1 MRWNKVY
8 AIFKKEIRELVRDK
22 KTLFVM
28 FALPLIIYPLLI
40 MGISMVMINVQ
51 NGYETSEY
59 VVGIDGSVSDTKLI
73 DSLNSAGRDDSA
85 TDKANAADAV
95 DSTTDKAYAADKS
108 DSVSFKTVQC
118 DDYKQAL
125 SDGTVDAYLTFS
137 DDTYQI
143 FYNSSD
149 TDSGYAADYLQD
161 TLETYKEGISLE
173 LFKEA
178 NLDADKFMNPI
189 KLIKEDLAS
198 DEQSM
203 GSVLGMIVPLLLI
216 MGVFVGTMTPA
227 IDATSGEK
235 ERGTQETLMSFPISS
250 HELICGKYLAVSAA
264 GVLSAFLYL
273 ISIGILAGYIY
284 ALAGMGAG
292 MTISLGKFVPSLLVV
307 IMSTIALA
315 LFLGAFIMCV
325 CSFAKSTKEASS
337 YISPVMVV
345 IMLIAYAGYLD
356 VHLTVSLSVVPI
368 LNIVLLIKSVLAFE
382 YNTLAIVLVL
392 VSNIAYAVIAITVL
406 GKLYTSERILFGE
419 SFGSLFERRNQR
431 QKGTVPTIGDAIL
444 VLSITAVLFLYVG
457 SILQLKLLLIGLA
470 LSHIIIV
477 GMPILA
483 AWYGKIDFKRTF
495 SLNNF
500 GMKNLP
506 AIIITAIG
514 AFIVGNIACMP
525 ISNIVNDSMSTYSDG
540 MSTLMSSQS
549 IWVVWFVIGV
559 VPAISEETLFRGYL
573 LSSLRQKTKPIV
585 YIIVTALIFGI
596 YHMNLYQGCY
606 AFLLG
611 LVLAYV
617 VYKTNS
623 IFASAIIHFICNS
636 MAVILSMTT
645 IINLEKI
652 SDIQLIGIGIAG
664 LVMLVA
670 GLWFISRKKNEVTAD
685 V

>member
-85 TDKANAADAV
+85 TDKTN
-95 DSTTDKAYAADKS
+95 AADKS

-161 TLETYKEGISLE
+161 TLETYKEGISLK

-284 ALAGMGAG
+284 AL
-292 MTISLGKFVPSLLVV
+292 
-307 IMSTIALA
+307 
-315 LFLGAFIMCV
+315 
-325 CSFAKSTKEASS
+325 E
-337 YISPVMVV
+337 
-345 IMLIAYAGYLD
+345 
-356 VHLTVSLSVVPI
+356 
-368 LNIVLLIKSVLAFE
+368 
-382 YNTLAIVLVL
+382 
-392 VSNIAYAVIAITVL
+392 
-406 GKLYTSERILFGE
+406 
-419 SFGSLFERRNQR
+419 
-431 QKGTVPTIGDAIL
+431 
-444 VLSITAVLFLYVG
+444 
-457 SILQLKLLLIGLA
+457 
-470 LSHIIIV
+470 
-477 GMPILA
+477 
-483 AWYGKIDFKRTF
+483 
-495 SLNNF
+495 
-500 GMKNLP
+500 
-506 AIIITAIG
+506 
-514 AFIVGNIACMP
+514 
-525 ISNIVNDSMSTYSDG
+525 
-540 MSTLMSSQS
+540 
-549 IWVVWFVIGV
+549 
-559 VPAISEETLFRGYL
+559 
-573 LSSLRQKTKPIV
+573 
-585 YIIVTALIFGI
+585 
-596 YHMNLYQGCY
+596 
-606 AFLLG
+606 
-611 LVLAYV
+611 
-617 VYKTNS
+617 
-623 IFASAIIHFICNS
+623 
-636 MAVILSMTT
+636 
-645 IINLEKI
+645 
-652 SDIQLIGIGIAG
+652 
-664 LVMLVA
+664 
-670 GLWFISRKKNEVTAD
+670 
-685 V
+685 

>member
-431 QKGTVPTIGDAIL
+431 QKGTVPTCNTCTIYNGCIIF
-444 VLSITAVLFLYVG
+444 VCRKYIAVE
-457 SILQLKLLLIGLA
+457 
-470 LSHIIIV
+470 II
-477 GMPILA
+477 
-483 AWYGKIDFKRTF
+483 
-495 SLNNF
+495 
-500 GMKNLP
+500 
-506 AIIITAIG
+506 
-514 AFIVGNIACMP
+514 
-525 ISNIVNDSMSTYSDG
+525 
-540 MSTLMSSQS
+540 
-549 IWVVWFVIGV
+549 
-559 VPAISEETLFRGYL
+559 
-573 LSSLRQKTKPIV
+573 
-585 YIIVTALIFGI
+585 
-596 YHMNLYQGCY
+596 
-606 AFLLG
+606 
-611 LVLAYV
+611 
-617 VYKTNS
+617 
-623 IFASAIIHFICNS
+623 
-636 MAVILSMTT
+636 
-645 IINLEKI
+645 
-652 SDIQLIGIGIAG
+652 
-664 LVMLVA
+664 
-670 GLWFISRKKNEVTAD
+670 AD
-685 V
+685 RSCA

>member
-1 MRWNKVY
+1 M
-8 AIFKKEIRELVRDK
+8 
-22 KTLFVM
+22 
-28 FALPLIIYPLLI
+28 
-40 MGISMVMINVQ
+40 
-51 NGYETSEY
+51 
-59 VVGIDGSVSDTKLI
+59 
-73 DSLNSAGRDDSA
+73 
-85 TDKANAADAV
+85 
-95 DSTTDKAYAADKS
+95 
-108 DSVSFKTVQC
+108 
-118 DDYKQAL
+118 
-125 SDGTVDAYLTFS
+125 
-137 DDTYQI
+137 
-143 FYNSSD
+143 
-149 TDSGYAADYLQD
+149 
-161 TLETYKEGISLE
+161 
-173 LFKEA
+173 
-178 NLDADKFMNPI
+178 
-189 KLIKEDLAS
+189 
-198 DEQSM
+198 
-203 GSVLGMIVPLLLI
+203 
-216 MGVFVGTMTPA
+216 
-227 IDATSGEK
+227 
-235 ERGTQETLMSFPISS
+235 
-250 HELICGKYLAVSAA
+250 
-264 GVLSAFLYL
+264 
-273 ISIGILAGYIY
+273 
-284 ALAGMGAG
+284 
-292 MTISLGKFVPSLLVV
+292 
-307 IMSTIALA
+307 
-315 LFLGAFIMCV
+315 
-325 CSFAKSTKEASS
+325 
-337 YISPVMVV
+337 
-345 IMLIAYAGYLD
+345 
-356 VHLTVSLSVVPI
+356 
-368 LNIVLLIKSVLAFE
+368 
-382 YNTLAIVLVL
+382 
-392 VSNIAYAVIAITVL
+392 
-406 GKLYTSERILFGE
+406 
-419 SFGSLFERRNQR
+419 
-431 QKGTVPTIGDAIL
+431 
-444 VLSITAVLFLYVG
+444 
-457 SILQLKLLLIGLA
+457 QLKLLLIGLA

-525 ISNIVNDSMSTYSDG
+525 ISNIVNDSMSTYSDS

-549 IWVVWFVIGV
+549 IWVVWFVIGI

-585 YIIVTALIFGI
+585 YIIVTALMFGI